1 MTDKAKKVISLY
13 VQSIVN
19 DNKDIFEDVLF
30 NGVTS
35 DMDKDRIYAKM
46 ILNSLS
52 FSTEL
57 AVQII
62 LTLLDDADI
71 LAVTSDERL
80 LQKLA
85 LKLHTDIFEK

>member
-1 MTDKAKKVISLY
+1 
-13 VQSIVN
+13 
-19 DNKDIFEDVLF
+19 
-30 NGVTS
+30 
-35 DMDKDRIYAKM
+35 M

-71 LAVTSDERL
+71 LTITSDERL

-85 LKLHTDIFEK
+85 LNLHTDIFEK